1 MDQQWTAYSDS
12 NANRPARY
20 DPNTMTTP
28 QHAQRDANLPQQVKQ
43 DQFASPNG
51 PSRSNSMATLPSP
64 GSSLTLSRSAEYNDR
79 DGDVPM
85 EDADPYK
92 PKYAAAR
99 PNHQHRHSQSFLQQ
113 EESAAARRYSPMNM
127 SPTSPYSGNP
137 QQGGQS
143 YTSFS
148 PQAQAQAQA
157 QNNNR
162 QSPTRNNPYITTPNS
177 YYSPPGTSIFGT
189 TCML

>member
-1 MDQQWTAYSDS
+1 MDQPWTAYSDP
-12 NANRPARY
+12 NANRQARY
-20 DPNTMTTP
+20 DPHTMTTP
-28 QHAQRDANLPQQVKQ
+28 QQVQRDPNLPQQLKQ
-43 DQFASPNG
+43 EPFASPTA
-51 PSRSNSMATLPSP
+51 PSRTNSMAALPSP

-92 PKYAAAR
+92 PKYAASR
-99 PNHQHRHSQSFLQQ
+99 PNHQQRPSQSFLQQQ

-137 QQGGQS
+137 QQGGQN

-148 PQAQAQAQA
+148 PQSQS
-157 QNNNR
+157 NR
-162 QSPTRNNPYITTPNS
+162 QSPTRGNPYITTPNS
-177 YYSPPGTSIFGT
+177 YYSPPGKSIFGT
-189 TCML
+189 TCIL

>member
-1 MDQQWTAYSDS
+1 MDQQWTAYSES
-12 NANRPARY
+12 NATRQARY
-20 DPNTMTTP
+20 DPHTMTTP
-28 QHAQRDANLPQQVKQ
+28 QQVQRDPALPQQIKQ
-43 DQFASPNG
+43 EQFASPPG
-51 PSRSNSMATLPSP
+51 PSRTNSMATLPSP

-79 DGDVPM
+79 DGDVAM

-137 QQGGQS
+137 QQGGQN
-143 YTSFS
+143 YTSFT
-148 PQAQAQAQA
+148 PQAP
-157 QNNNR
+157 NSNR
-162 QSPTRNNPYITTPNS
+162 QSPTRGNPYISTPNS
-177 YYSPPGTSIFGT
+177 YYSPPGTSIFGS
-189 TCML
+189 TCMP

>member
-12 NANRPARY
+12 NANRP
-20 DPNTMTTP
+20 MTTP
-28 QHAQRDANLPQQVKQ
+28 QHQQPDASLPQQLKQ
-43 DQFASPNG
+43 DHFASPNG
-51 PSRSNSMATLPSP
+51 PSRSNSMAALPSP
-64 GSSLTLSRSAEYNDR
+64 GSSLALSRTAEYNDR

-85 EDADPYK
+85 EDAGPYK

-99 PNHQHRHSQSFLQQ
+99 PNHQHRQSQSFLQQ

-148 PQAQAQAQA
+148 PQAQAQAQ
-157 QNNNR
+157 NSNR
-162 QSPTRNNPYITTPNS
+162 QSPVRGNPYITTPNS

-189 TCML
+189 ACML